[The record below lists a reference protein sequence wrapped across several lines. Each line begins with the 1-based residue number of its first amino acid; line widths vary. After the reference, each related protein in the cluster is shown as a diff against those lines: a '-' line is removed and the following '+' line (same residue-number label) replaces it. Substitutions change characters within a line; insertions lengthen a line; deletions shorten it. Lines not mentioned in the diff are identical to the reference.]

1 MENHD
6 WKCTFILPHKIAQ
19 ETYLQS
25 FQYKVVTRIL
35 NCNYNLHK
43 WGIKDLPV
51 CEYCNELDTI
61 THHLFE
67 CQVVK
72 TFWDEVE
79 LWIYDRL
86 GVLFNLT
93 ICEIIFGIRELD
105 ELIRL
110 VNYIILYGKLYIN
123 KQRTYSKKLTPAE
136 FFSKLKDKIM
146 VNLTLLRINECDKRT
161 IPLLESLIS

>member
-1 MENHD
+1 M
-6 WKCTFILPHKIAQ
+6 
-19 ETYLQS
+19 
-25 FQYKVVTRIL
+25 
-35 NCNYNLHK
+35 
-43 WGIKDLPV
+43 
-51 CEYCNELDTI
+51 
-61 THHLFE
+61 FE

-72 TFWDEVE
+72 TFWNEVE

-93 ICEIIFGIRELD
+93 VCEIIFGISELD

-123 KQRTYSKKLTPAE
+123 KQRTNSKKFTLAE

-146 VNLTLLRINECDKRT
+146 VNLTLLRINECDECK
-161 IPLLESLIS
+161 ILLLESLIS

>member
-1 MENHD
+1 M
-6 WKCTFILPHKIAQ
+6 
-19 ETYLQS
+19 S
-25 FQYKVVTRIL
+25 
-35 NCNYNLHK
+35 
-43 WGIKDLPV
+43 GS
-51 CEYCNELDTI
+51 
-61 THHLFE
+61 
-67 CQVVK
+67 K
-72 TFWDEVE
+72 TFWNEVE

-93 ICEIIFGIRELD
+93 VCEIIFGICELD

-136 FFSKLKDKIM
+136 VFSKLKDKIM
-146 VNLTLLRINECDKRT
+146 VNLTLLRINECDEHT

>member
-1 MENHD
+1 M
-6 WKCTFILPHKIAQ
+6 
-19 ETYLQS
+19 
-25 FQYKVVTRIL
+25 
-35 NCNYNLHK
+35 
-43 WGIKDLPV
+43 
-51 CEYCNELDTI
+51 
-61 THHLFE
+61 FE

-72 TFWDEVE
+72 TFWNEVE

-123 KQRTYSKKLTPAE
+123 KTLTPAE
-136 FFSKLKDKIM
+136 FLSKLKDKIII
-146 VNLTLLRINECDKRT
+146 NLTLLACDECT
-161 IPLLESLIS
+161 IPLLESLLS